1 MTEDTMGSGPHAG
14 ADDPVA
20 PSAFPR
26 KVPRPC
32 PTCGM
37 AVPTG
42 EIRCPRCRTLLI
54 TACSGACIS
63 CTQRTCGHSDDKA

>member
-1 MTEDTMGSGPHAG
+1 MIDDTTDPRPLEGS
-14 ADDPVA
+14 DVPVA

-37 AVPTG
+37 AVPTS

-63 CTQRTCGHSDDKA
+63 CTQRTCGHVDDKA